1 MNKIKEEL
9 RQKLQ
14 GQLSD
19 EKTKIDVNVAY
30 DVVEKVAISFSVFC
44 AENYHTE
51 FETWTRNPL
60 PKGKVQS
67 KKTYNIVDTRE
78 VFKIFLEDYEV

>member
-19 EKTKIDVNVAY
+19 EKTELDVNVAY
-30 DVVEKVAISFSVFC
+30 SVVEKVAVSFSVFC
-44 AENYHTE
+44 VENCYYQDGWWNRNWKEEPLTTE
-51 FETWTRNPL
+51 EL
-60 PKGKVQS
+60 
-67 KKTYNIVDTRE
+67 
-78 VFKIFLEDYEV
+78 FKIFLEDYGR

>member
-9 RQKLQ
+9 RQKLL

-19 EKTKIDVNVAY
+19 YNTQLDVDNAYSVVKEKS
-30 DVVEKVAISFSVFC
+30 ISFSLFC

-51 FETWTRNPL
+51 FETWTGNPL
-60 PKGKVQS
+60 PKGKFQDRKSYDTV
-67 KKTYNIVDTRE
+67 NIEE
-78 VFKIFLEDYEV
+78 VFKIFEDTL